1 MSGSRRFGPAML
13 AAAAFSLGSFLMG
26 VGAIAAKQGPATKSV
41 SGAGISLTSSTLSLP
56 EEKAAFPQGPAGE
69 LITNN
74 CSACHSAEMIL
85 NQPSLGADKWKA
97 VIDKMRGTYHAQIAP
112 GDDAALVAALT
123 GLQAP
128 RP

>member
-1 MSGSRRFGPAML
+1 MSGMHRAPALL
-13 AAAAFSLGSFLMG
+13 AVAAFALGG
-26 VGAIAAKQGPATKSV
+26 AAIAAKQGPATKSA
-41 SGAGISLTSSTLSLP
+41 SGGGVILTSSTLSLP
-56 EEKAAFPQGPAGE
+56 QEKAAFPQGPAGE

-74 CSACHSAEMIL
+74 CGACHSAEMIL
-85 NQPSLGADKWKA
+85 NQPSLGAEKWKA
-97 VIDKMRGTYHAQIAP
+97 TIDKMRGTYHAQIAP

>member
-1 MSGSRRFGPAML
+1 MSGFHRVQALL
-13 AAAAFSLGSFLMG
+13 AVAAFALGG
-26 VGAIAAKQGPATKSV
+26 AAIAAKQGRTAKSV
-41 SGAGISLTSSTLSLP
+41 SGGGITLTSSTLSLP
-56 EEKAAFPQGPAGE
+56 EEKAAFPEGAAGE

-85 NQPSLGADKWKA
+85 NQPLLGPDKWKA
-97 VIDKMRGTYHAQIAP
+97 TIDKMRGTYHAPIAP

-128 RP
+128 RR

>member
-1 MSGSRRFGPAML
+1 MRGFRHAPVML
-13 AAAAFSLGSFLMG
+13 AAAAFALGGFLMG

-41 SGAGISLTSSTLSLP
+41 SGGGVTLTSSTLSMP
-56 EEKAAFPQGPAGE
+56 EEKAAFPEGAAGE

-85 NQPSLGADKWKA
+85 NQPLLGAEKWKA
-97 VIDKMRGTYHAQIAP
+97 EIDKMRGTYHAQIAP

-123 GLQAP
+123 GLQTP

>member
-13 AAAAFSLGSFLMG
+13 AAAAFALGG
-26 VGAIAAKQGPATKSV
+26 AAIAAKHGPVTKSV
-41 SGAGISLTSSTLSLP
+41 SRGGVTLTSSTLSLP
-56 EEKAAFPQGPAGE
+56 EEKAAFPEGAAGE

-85 NQPSLGADKWKA
+85 NQPLLGAEKWKA
-97 VIDKMRGTYHAQIAP
+97 EIDKMRGTYHAQIAP
-112 GDDAALVAALT
+112 DDDAALVAALT

>member
-1 MSGSRRFGPAML
+1 MRGFRHAPAML
-13 AAAAFSLGSFLMG
+13 AVAAFALGG
-26 VGAIAAKQGPATKSV
+26 AAIAAKRGPAAKSI
-41 SGAGISLTSSTLSLP
+41 SGGGVTLTSSTLSLP

-85 NQPSLGADKWKA
+85 NQPLLGADKWKA
-97 VIDKMRGTYHAQIAP
+97 TIDKMRGTYHAQIAP

-123 GLQAP
+123 GLQAA

>member
-1 MSGSRRFGPAML
+1 MRGMHRAPAML
-13 AAAAFSLGSFLMG
+13 AIAAFALGG
-26 VGAIAAKQGPATKSV
+26 AAIAAKHSPAAKSV
-41 SGAGISLTSSTLSLP
+41 SGGSVTLTSSTLSLP
-56 EEKAAFPQGPAGE
+56 EEKAGFPEGPAGE

-85 NQPSLGADKWKA
+85 NQPLLGADKWKA
-97 VIDKMRGTYHAQIAP
+97 EIDKMRGTYHAQIAP
-112 GDDAALVAALT
+112 EDDAALVTALT

>member
-13 AAAAFSLGSFLMG
+13 AAAAFSLGGFLMG

-41 SGAGISLTSSTLSLP
+41 SGGGVTLTSSTLNLP
-56 EEKAAFPQGPAGE
+56 EEKAAFPEGAAGE

-85 NQPSLGADKWKA
+85 NQPLLGPDKWKA
-97 VIDKMRGTYHAQIAP
+97 AIDKMRGTYHAPIAP
-112 GDDAALVAALT
+112 EDDAALVAALT
-123 GLQAP
+123 GLQAE
-128 RP
+128 RR

>member
-1 MSGSRRFGPAML
+1 MRGFHHAPAML
-13 AAAAFSLGSFLMG
+13 AVAAFALAGT
-26 VGAIAAKQGPATKSV
+26 ATAAKQGPVAKSV
-41 SGAGISLTSSTLSLP
+41 SGAGITLTSSTLNLP
-56 EEKAAFPQGPAGE
+56 EEKAAFPEGAAGE

-85 NQPSLGADKWKA
+85 NQPLLGQEKWKA
-97 VIDKMRGTYHAQIAP
+97 VIEKMRGTYHAQIAP

-128 RP
+128 RR

>member
-1 MSGSRRFGPAML
+1 MKGFHHAPAML
-13 AAAAFSLGSFLMG
+13 AAAALALGGFLMG
-26 VGAIAAKQGPATKSV
+26 VGAIAAKHGPAPKSV
-41 SGAGISLTSSTLSLP
+41 SGGGVTLTSSTLSLP
-56 EEKAAFPQGPAGE
+56 EEKVVFPQGPAGE

-85 NQPSLGADKWKA
+85 NQPLLGADKWKA

>member
-1 MSGSRRFGPAML
+1 MIAPHRFGLAML
-13 AAAAFSLGSFLMG
+13 IMAAVSLGG
-26 VGAIAAKQGPATKSV
+26 AAIAARHTPAAKSV
-41 SGAGISLTSSTLSLP
+41 SGGGVTLTSSTLSLP
-56 EEKAAFPQGPAGE
+56 EEKAAFPEGAAGE

-74 CSACHSAEMIL
+74 CTACHSAEMIL
-85 NQPSLGADKWKA
+85 TQPLLGADKWKA
-97 VIDKMRGTYHAQIAP
+97 EIEKMRGTYRAQIAP